1 MSSQDSHEGK
11 VIVFSAPS
19 GAGKTTIVQ
28 ALLKELSKDLGFS
41 VSACSRPPREN
52 EIDGQDYH
60 FIGIKGFKENI
71 EKKQF
76 IEWEEVYKDHYYGT
90 LNSELT
96 RIWNENKT
104 VVFDVD
110 VIGGLNLK
118 EKFGARALSMFIM
131 PPSIETLETRLRD
144 RKTETE
150 DKIKQRMG
158 KAAEEIALSTKFD
171 VIVMNDDLKKAII
184 EATAIVN
191 QFMES

>member
-1 MSSQDSHEGK
+1 VSSLGSNDEK

-19 GAGKTTIVQ
+19 GAGKTTIVH
-28 ALLKELSKDLGFS
+28 ALLKELSNRLSFS
-41 VSACSRPPREN
+41 VSACSRAPREN

-60 FIGIKGFKENI
+60 FIGLQGFNDKIENQ
-71 EKKQF
+71 QF

-118 EKFGARALSMFIM
+118 ENFGERALSIFVM
-131 PPSIETLETRLRD
+131 PPSIDTLETRLRN
-144 RKTETE
+144 RETETE
-150 DKIKQRMG
+150 DRIQQRMG
-158 KAAEEIALSTKFD
+158 KAAEEIALASKFD
-171 VIVMNDDLKKAII
+171 VILMNDNLKNAIV
-184 EATAIVN
+184 EAKRIVN
-191 QFMES
+191 QFIES